1 MGSLV
6 EKETDLFRV
15 DTVLRTAGLTELYG
29 ERTED
34 IFGAIS
40 LDKPLVE
47 EDPSRGLPDTGG
59 RGTSDMFKES
69 GASSRSGAVASRASL
84 DITAGTGIS
93 LELAGTIVG

>member
-1 MGSLV
+1 MRDLRVGSLV

-29 ERTED
+29 VRTED
-34 IFGAIS
+34 IFGVIS

-47 EDPSRGLPDTGG
+47 EDQSGGLPDTGG
-59 RGTSDMFKES
+59 RGISDMVKES
-69 GASSRSGAVASRASL
+69 GASL
-84 DITAGTGIS
+84 DITAETGIS